1 MIFGPLFKKLSMD
14 FRIWRTQYDSMA
26 PDNHDDTENDADA
39 RTIDILHENC
49 FDELRE
55 LPYTTQLGIDIS
67 AID

>member
-1 MIFGPLFKKLSMD
+1 
-14 FRIWRTQYDSMA
+14 MA